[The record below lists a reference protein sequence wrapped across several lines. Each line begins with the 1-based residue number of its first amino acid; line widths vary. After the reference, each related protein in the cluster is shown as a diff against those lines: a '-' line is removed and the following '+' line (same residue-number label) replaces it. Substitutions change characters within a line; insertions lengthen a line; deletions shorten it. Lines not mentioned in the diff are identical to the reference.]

1 MCPCSGVLV
10 KRKRVIWVLCSVL
23 VCACTSRQSAPV
35 DVRPTEPLRGT
46 TAGMDAD
53 SPVPRTYR
61 VANGDTLYAIAVG
74 HGLNYLDLSA
84 WNGIPS
90 PYVIYPGQLL
100 QLFHAQAQPA
110 AVAMPQTGRHI
121 SQPLHGTASLP
132 VRKPQRQRQ
141 RQRQP
146 AGSKVRESMPGWR
159 WPTAGVAVPVASVQT
174 GTAPRGINIRGQS
187 GQEIRAAAMGE
198 VVHSGPLKHY
208 GKMVILRHPGEYLSV
223 YGYNSEVFVTEG
235 DRVEAEQ
242 RIARMGDSPA
252 GDPVLHFE
260 IILPDG
266 ESADPRKFLPARQ
279 ITRTGSQG

>member
-10 KRKRVIWVLCSVL
+10 KRVIWVLSGVL

-35 DVRPTEPLRGT
+35 DARPTEPLRGT
-46 TAGMDAD
+46 AAVAD
-53 SPVPRTYR
+53 PHSPVAGTYR
-61 VANGDTLYAIAVG
+61 VADGDTLYAIAVG
-74 HGLNYLDLSA
+74 HGLNHLDLSA

-100 QLFHAQAQPA
+100 QLHAQPA
-110 AVAMPQTGRHI
+110 TAAMPQTGRHI
-121 SQPLHGTASLP
+121 SQPLHGTAKLP
-132 VRKPQRQRQ
+132 VRKPERQRKPV
-141 RQRQP
+141 RNR
-146 AGSKVRESMPGWR
+146 ARESMPGWQ
-159 WPTAGVAVPVASVQT
+159 WPTTGVAVPVASVQA
-174 GTAPRGINIRGQS
+174 GTAARGINIRGQS

-223 YGYNSEVFVTEG
+223 YGYNSELFVTEG
-235 DRVEAEQ
+235 DHVEAEQ

-266 ESADPRKFLPARQ
+266 ESADPRKFLPVQQ